1 MDRSRRLVLLFLLTA
16 IVLFI
21 GLLFWPFIVRNIIQP
36 TAMVIWFLLRIL
48 VLSIHQRYFWVAI
61 IFAAF
66 LVLFRIL
73 YQAQSA
79 PQSSSFLETNTTL
92 INIGYWRGLFM
103 YSGQDV
109 QEDKNL
115 KRQLIYL
122 LTSLY
127 ASKQGTLND
136 FRIQDAMRQGT
147 IPLPGKIYAF
157 LFPQEPVSGGPLQK
171 FFQSIRQTPRSWIR
185 QWTGQEKAEHYQM
198 IEEVL
203 NFLEASLEIKHDDRK
218 PTQDKH

>member
-21 GLLFWPFIVRNIIQP
+21 GLLFWPFIERNIIQP

-79 PQSSSFLETNTTL
+79 PQPSAFLETNTTL

-147 IPLPGKIYAF
+147 IPLPGKIHAF

-218 PTQDKH
+218 LTQDKH